1 MPDSTCKTEKSR
13 SLLFKATRFEVV
25 WYAAVEKWI
34 RQLLQE
40 YFRQIPL
47 PLVLIFKS
55 GIQKT
60 GWLCSSFLWSLHRR
74 FAFQQQRTGI
84 WIGCDEGILGWGN
97 RNNLKIPTRY
107 WIISW
112 YFLYYPNL
120 GNTWKA
126 KSSIILQYLFAT
138 WLALSKHLLNH
149 WVSFLRLSP
158 ELPLLS
164 LLVWPIL
171 KRLLIDAIISSCH

>member
-1 MPDSTCKTEKSR
+1 M
-13 SLLFKATRFEVV
+13 V

-47 PLVLIFKS
+47 PLVVLIFKC

-60 GWLCSSFLWSLHRR
+60 SWLCSSFLWSLHGR
-74 FAFQQQRTGI
+74 FAFQQQRIGI

-97 RNNLKIPTRY
+97 RNNMKIPTRY

-120 GNTWKA
+120 GNTWNA
-126 KSSIILQYLFAT
+126 KSSIILKHLFDT

-149 WVSFLRLSP
+149 WVYFLGLSP

-164 LLVWPIL
+164 LLLWPIL
-171 KRLLIDAIISSCH
+171 KRLLIDVIISSCH

>member
-1 MPDSTCKTEKSR
+1 M
-13 SLLFKATRFEVV
+13 V

-47 PLVLIFKS
+47 PLVVLIFKS

-60 GWLCSSFLWSLHRR
+60 SWLRSSFLWSLHGR

-126 KSSIILQYLFAT
+126 KSSIILQYLFDT

-149 WVSFLRLSP
+149 WVYFLRLSL

-164 LLVWPIL
+164 LLLWPIL